1 MRSVAAVNRDELIKL
16 QRCWHKRADG
26 AVPYWEI
33 FGFSPASDDESAKF
47 SRALHPLAELLKQP
61 CLFLLGQGGAGKTA
75 EFYSHLTAER
85 LPAET
90 VIAFEARQLD
100 EAGAAGIFSGPEWLT
115 ALDAGKPIRLV
126 FDSVDEALIGRG
138 NFLDALKRQLAV
150 AKISADKSDLSLS
163 VVLTSRLEWDEKMA
177 SEIAAI
183 WSASSA
189 GCTYQLAPLSFADAL
204 ALVADR
210 FKLAGC
216 ARNPRDLAE
225 EWTRAVMKEYACWP
239 RTLVWLADEFAE
251 KGVISSTL
259 TDLHAR
265 RCSRQFEDAD
275 RSGRLLDK
283 LTPERIA
290 QMNEATRLLATAAIA
305 TGAQRFVV
313 GRPTQGGE
321 LDVAALAS
329 AVAKWPDVAALPPNA
344 EAFQFAMKH
353 GDLFALTGD
362 AWVFQEQSDA
372 EFLAAQRLAKLPV
385 EQLAGFF
392 GSQTANGWQVFQQH
406 YVTAAM
412 TAVASVEFRKWLL
425 ENDPLVLLRADAAAL
440 PEADRKE
447 IVAALLDLIE
457 SGRAPDAHDYE
468 SRLQTLKHG
477 GLAVQLRPWITD
489 TRRRSEARE
498 MALRIA
504 AVCADET
511 LAKELGEDIWQ
522 LANGPEAETLSW
534 LPLAIS
540 ATGVHWPKD
549 RLMQIATGQLS
560 PGRHWNTRGAA
571 LDALFHR
578 NRSEAERGKLS
589 EVVTSLVRNPTGVW
603 SSYDS
608 FLRECHEHLRT
619 DDADEICVVLIE
631 LRDWR
636 GVLDD
641 LSPLHKLALA
651 TLKAAA
657 GKIAEARVCSA
668 LVEWWFD
675 AMQRHD
681 GHIPGQHHTC
691 PLADI
696 ALDDPGRRR
705 ALLSAM
711 LKHSTTAKLNDFS
724 LHELPVQTDDWPWLL
739 ERLPKLS
746 GDEAKLAAR
755 LIAWRA
761 HNRSLREDNLTALNV
776 AYAASPDLRA
786 LLPPSPD
793 GDIHAAMSRI
803 EDENE
808 RRWAAES
815 ANVKRRMKKE
825 QKYDV
830 VAEFARALDGVVKG
844 DARWWPWLI
853 EAASEPEPHGSV
865 RVWELSQPEELPGWK
880 NIPADAAASVR
891 KAARD
896 YLIHHPTELAARKQ
910 SHLGME
916 ATRHALCFLRDEL
929 RNDPELRAAFRRE
942 WVCILLRHLHP
953 DRAPLPE
960 VLATLHEIDPR
971 SLLDC
976 IREQLNY
983 EWDEKGWIHAD
994 HLDAL
999 FPAVKDTFIEVLSR
1013 SPLQPEPYRTGICWL
1028 MRHDRA
1034 AAAELALRRC
1044 DEHAQLPSSDARCV
1058 AIGTAL
1064 LAFPEHWQRVWPY
1077 IAADSAEGL
1086 KCLAWVAGASERN
1099 GWQNKLFGDEA
1110 KHADFIAMLYGW
1122 LLKFLPP
1129 EPERRGTYTPT
1140 GIDDCRDLERRC
1152 HQTLREAGLDGHLSR
1167 AFTFA
1172 GVGDR
1177 VWTRSAVKKAEHNAH
1192 AQKWQPWQ
1200 PAHFIEW
1207 LATDGGT
1214 RITDDATLH
1223 RAVAASLRRFEQA
1236 WKDNKV
1242 QHVCLWNLDAKIPR
1256 REKFLSDA
1264 LKLHLQHDLC
1274 RRIVPKGTSAFV
1286 FREPEWFTGEKTDL
1300 LIQAALPDGK
1310 EASVVVEVKLCDHA
1324 EVETAME
1331 TQLAARYLREKGNTH
1346 GIYFVG
1352 WFGCDAWPP
1361 KPKPF
1366 QKITLAKARSQ
1377 LVKQAIRL
1385 SSDGLIITAIVS
1397 PCPLPTKLAARNP
1410 KTKPPMRRPTPTRR

>member
-1 MRSVAAVNRDELIKL
+1 MNRDEVIPLH
-16 QRCWHKRADG
+16 RRWHRRADG
-26 AVPYWEI
+26 AVSYWKI
-33 FGFSPASDDESAKF
+33 FGFSPAPDDESAKF

-75 EFYSHLTAER
+75 EFYSHLTADR

-90 VIAFEARQLD
+90 VIALEARHLD

-150 AKISADKSDLSLS
+150 AKTSAHKRGLSLS
-163 VVLTSRLEWDEKMA
+163 VVLTSRLEWDEKVA
-177 SEIAAI
+177 SEIAGI
-183 WSASSA
+183 WGASSA
-189 GCTYQLAPLSFADAL
+189 DCTYQLAPLNRPDAL
-204 ALVADR
+204 ALVAHR
-210 FKLAGC
+210 FKLASC
-216 ARNPRDLAE
+216 VKNPRDLAD
-225 EWTRAVMKEYACWP
+225 EWRRADMEEYACWP

-251 KGVISSTL
+251 KGTISSTL

-275 RSGRLLDK
+275 RSGRLLDR

-290 QMNEATRLLATAAIA
+290 QMNEATRLLASAAIA

-313 GRPTQGGE
+313 GRPAQGGE
-321 LDVAALAS
+321 LDVAALAN
-329 AVAKWPDVAALPPNA
+329 AVAKWPGAAAIPPNP

-353 GDLFALTGD
+353 GDLFALAGD
-362 AWVFQEQSDA
+362 VWVFQEQSDA

-412 TAVASVEFRKWLL
+412 TAVASAEFRKWLL

-447 IVAALLDLIE
+447 IVNALLDLIG
-457 SGRAPDAHDYE
+457 SGRAPDAHDHE
-468 SRLQTLKHG
+468 SRLQTLKHS
-477 GLAVQLRPWITD
+477 GLAAQLSRWITD

-522 LANGPEAETLSW
+522 LATGQEAETLSW

-540 ATGVHWPKD
+540 AVGVHWPKD

-560 PGRHWNTRGAA
+560 PGRHWSTRGAA

-578 NRSEAERGKLS
+578 SRSEAERGKLS
-589 EVVTSLVRNPTGVW
+589 EVVTSLARNPTGVL

-657 GKIAEARVCSA
+657 GKITEARVCSA
-668 LVEWWFD
+668 LVEWWLD
-675 AMQRHD
+675 AMQHHD
-681 GHIPGQHHTC
+681 GLIPGQHHTSS
-691 PLADI
+691 LADI
-696 ALDDPGRRR
+696 ALDDPGKRRT
-705 ALLSAM
+705 LLSAM
-711 LKHSTTAKLNDFS
+711 LKHPAAAKLNDFS
-724 LHELPVQTDDWPWLL
+724 LEQLPVQTDDWPWLL
-739 ERLPKLS
+739 DRLQKVS
-746 GDEAKLAAR
+746 GDEAILTAR
-755 LIAWRA
+755 LIAQRI
-761 HNRSLREDNLTALNV
+761 HNRSLREDNLAALNA
-776 AYAASPDLRA
+776 AYATSPDLRS
-786 LLPPSPD
+786 LLPPSPE
-793 GDIHAAMSRI
+793 GDIHAAMSHI
-803 EDENE
+803 EDENQ
-808 RRWAAES
+808 RRWAAQ
-815 ANVKRRMKKE
+815 AAKAKRRMEKE
-825 QKYDV
+825 PQYDV
-830 VAEFARALDGVVKG
+830 AAEFARALDGIVKG
-844 DARWWPWLI
+844 DARWWPWLL
-853 EAASEPEPHGSV
+853 EAASEPEAHGLV
-865 RVWELSQPEELPGWK
+865 RVWEITQPGELPGWK
-880 NIPADAAASVR
+880 KIPANTAASVR
-891 KAARD
+891 KAAKD

-916 ATRHALCFLRDEL
+916 ATRHALCFLGDEL
-929 RNDPELRAAFRRE
+929 RTDPELRAAFRRE

-953 DRAPLPE
+953 ERAPLPE
-960 VLATLHEIDPR
+960 VLATLHALDPR
-971 SLLDC
+971 TTLDC
-976 IREQLNY
+976 IREQLEY
-983 EWDEKGWIHAD
+983 QWSERGWISPE

-999 FPAVKDTFIEVLSR
+999 FPAVKDIFIEVLSR
-1013 SPLQPEPYRTGICWL
+1013 SPLLPEPYRTGIGWL

-1034 AAAELALRRC
+1034 AAWELALRRC
-1044 DEHAQLPSSDARCV
+1044 DEHAPLASSDARCV
-1058 AIGTAL
+1058 ALGTAL
-1064 LAFPEHWQRVWPY
+1064 LAFPEHWQRVWPH

-1086 KCLAWVAGASERN
+1086 KCLGWVAHASEHN
-1099 GWQNKLFGDEA
+1099 GWQKELFDNVVQ
-1110 KHADFIAMLYGW
+1110 HADFIAVLYGW
-1122 LLKFLPP
+1122 LLKFLPSVRWSGP
-1129 EPERRGTYTPT
+1129 RETDSR
-1140 GIDDCRDLERRC
+1140 RDLQRHC
-1152 HQTLREAGLDGHLSR
+1152 HEALSGAGLGEHLHR

-1172 GVGDR
+1172 GVDALN
-1177 VWTRSAVKKAEHNAH
+1177 WTQRAAKKAERNAQ
-1192 AQKWQPWQ
+1192 AREWKPW
-1200 PAHFIEW
+1200 PTSHFAEW

-1214 RITDDATLH
+1214 RITGTATLH

-1242 QHVCLWNLDAKIPR
+1242 QHVCLWDLDAKIPR

-1274 RRIVPKGTSAFV
+1274 RRIVPKGASAFV

-1310 EASVVVEVKLCDHA
+1310 ETSVVVEVKLCDHA

-1361 KPKPF
+1361 KPRPF

-1377 LVKQAIRL
+1377 LLKQATRL
-1385 SSDGLIITAIVS
+1385 SIDGLIITAIVS
-1397 PCPLPTKLAARNP
+1397 PCPLPTKLAARNR
-1410 KTKPPMRRPTPTRR
+1410 KTKPPMRRPTDARR